1 MEKVAKAERAEIM
14 AFYTGGAKLH
24 ASTTHT
30 KQEMESMIENAMV
43 NKMPFVKLDTV
54 NTDPE
59 IADDSL
65 TLLLDK
71 LLFYTVL
78 EKAPKSSII
87 QPKRDIQVVQ

>member
-1 MEKVAKAERAEIM
+1 MEKAEKVERAEIM

-24 ASTTHT
+24 ASTTYT
-30 KQEMESMIENAMV
+30 KMELETRIENALS
-43 NKMPFVKLDTV
+43 NDQKFVKLDTV

-71 LLFYTVL
+71 MLFYTVL